1 MGKMTQTPDD
11 TESDGNQSRPGNQS
25 RRRFLQAVAAGS
37 VVGTVGLTGAQGQ
50 ETTFEFG
57 GEIAG
62 WTGRAPAS
70 IEGQT
75 NPTLQLQAGQ
85 TYTVR
90 WENLD
95 GLPHNFGFLD
105 PDGNRIAVIQSDDG
119 PVSETELVSEQGATQ
134 EFQFVAEPAIAT
146 YFCVVHPNSMRG
158 GVEVQGGGTAET
170 TTAGEETTTEQPDR
184 FVPQGPSIGLQ
195 QVAGGPIQQPVGFA
209 VANEDRDRR
218 FVVDQNGQIYVHGP
232 NGVESEPFLDVQ
244 EKMVSLRS
252 DFDERGLLG
261 LAFHPEFQ
269 ENRRFFVR
277 YSAPLRPDTFVG
289 PNRDST
295 PKDFDHT
302 FVLAEYQATEDGSS
316 AQPDSERILL
326 EIPEPQFNHNA
337 GDLAFGPDGYLY
349 VAVGDGGGANDSDDG
364 HVQDW
369 YDANAGG
376 NGQDVTDNLLG
387 SILRIDVDN
396 EMSETSRN
404 GGGETAGGEQD
415 GRRYAIPEDN
425 PLVGTDAFPEH
436 YAWGLRNPW
445 RMSFNDG
452 ELFVA
457 DVGQNL
463 FEEINIV
470 ERGGNYG
477 WNIKEATHCFDP
489 ANPESPPENCP
500 DSTPDDVRGGEPL
513 IDPIIEYP
521 HTYQDQPV
529 GISVT
534 GGYVAQSDTVGE
546 LQGRYVFG
554 DWSRSFSEPRGRLFV
569 ATRPGDGGGTEMGGE
584 TTTENGE
591 TVTENGETTTAAGN
605 DDGLW
610 SFEELVVENS
620 PNGELNRFVLAFGR
634 DRNGDIYVCTSETP
648 SGTGSGAIYRV
659 VPPGEGEQISPPTQA
674 TTAGGETTEAGETT
688 TGEEETTG
696 AGETTTENSG

>member
-1 MGKMTQTPDD
+1 MTRTPDERANSTTQT
-11 TESDGNQSRPGNQS
+11 
-25 RRRFLQAVAAGS
+25 RRRFLQAVAAG
-37 VVGTVGLTGAQGQ
+37 GIAGGIGLTGARAQ
-50 ETTFEFG
+50 ETTLEFG
-57 GEIAG
+57 GQRSG
-62 WTGRAPAS
+62 WVGRAPAA

-75 NPTLQLQAGQ
+75 NPTLQLEAGR

-90 WENLD
+90 WENVD
-95 GLPHNFGFLD
+95 GLPHNFAFLD
-105 PDGNRIAVIQSDDG
+105 PDGNSIPVIQTDDG
-119 PVSETELVSEQGATQ
+119 AVAETEIVSQRGATQ

-158 GVEVQGGGTAET
+158 GVEVRGGGAT
-170 TTAGEETTTEQPDR
+170 TTAGEETTQRPER
-184 FVPQGPSIGLQ
+184 FVPRGPTVGLQ
-195 QVAGGPIQQPVGFA
+195 QVAGDPIQQPVGFA
-209 VANEDRDRR
+209 VADEDRDRR

-232 NGVESEPFLDVQ
+232 DGIESEPFLDVQ
-244 EKMVSLRS
+244 EKLVSLRS

-269 ENRRFFVR
+269 DNGRFFVR
-277 YSAPLRPDTFVG
+277 YSAPLRPEDFVG
-289 PNRDST
+289 PDREGT

-302 FVLAEYQATEDGSS
+302 FVLSEYQTTDDGS
-316 AQPDSERILL
+316 AARPDSERILL

-349 VAVGDGGGANDSDDG
+349 VAVGDGGGANDSDMG
-364 HVQDW
+364 HVPDW
-369 YDANAGG
+369 YDDNEGG
-376 NGQDVTDNLLG
+376 NGQDVTENLLG

-396 EMSETSRN
+396 EE
-404 GGGETAGGEQD
+404 D
-415 GRRYAIPEDN
+415 GRRYAIPDDN

-463 FEEINIV
+463 FEEVNIV

-477 WNIKEATHCFDP
+477 WNVKEATHCFSP
-489 ANPESPPENCP
+489 ASPDEPPENCP
-500 DSTPDDVRGGEPL
+500 DSTPDGVRGGEPL
-513 IDPIIEYP
+513 IDPVIEYP
-521 HTYQDQPV
+521 HTFQNQSV

-546 LQGRYVFG
+546 LQSRYVFG

-569 ATRPGDGGGTEMGGE
+569 ATRPEAGETETAEE
-584 TTTENGE
+584 TTTD
-591 TVTENGETTTAAGN
+591 TAQAG
-605 DDGLW
+605 DGDGLW

-620 PNGELNRFVLAFGR
+620 PNGEVNRFVLAFGR
-634 DRNGDIYVCTSETP
+634 DRNGDLYVCTSETP
-648 SGTGSGAIYRV
+648 SVSGSGSVYKI
-659 VPPGEGEQISPPTQA
+659 VPPGEGDQISPPVQA
-674 TTAGGETTEAGETT
+674 TTTAGETT
-688 TGEEETTG
+688 TGG
-696 AGETTTENSG
+696 GETTTSDGEATTVEETTSAPETTEESG